1 MSTGKWGIENV
12 IDRDW
17 SQTCCVCV
25 FHILSWTLQMIS
37 RPANIRYRSLN
48 GNHHES
54 DQSEESSSKVGSFKT
69 SFILRPIRG
78 VIQYSR
84 VFQDILHSSSFF
96 FRRRV
101 YIYLIRGYVRTPFF
115 RQQAWKHHE
124 QWFVELVTAYDLQNW
139 LLLRSLHYGG
149 CDRWGSGK

>member
-1 MSTGKWGIENV
+1 MLHRECYRSWLKPNMLRLCLSYFV
-12 IDRDW
+12 
-17 SQTCCVCV
+17 V
-25 FHILSWTLQMIS
+25 HILSWMLQMIS

-84 VFQDILHSSSFF
+84 VFQDILHSSSFY

-115 RQQAWKHHE
+115 STAGMKAPRTMICRTGNCL
-124 QWFVELVTAYDLQNW
+124 WFAELVTSSIP
-139 LLLRSLHYGG
+139 SLW
-149 CDRWGSGK
+149 RLW

>member
-1 MSTGKWGIENV
+1 MSTGKCCIENV

-84 VFQDILHSSSFF
+84 VFQDILHSSSFY

-101 YIYLIRGYVRTPFF
+101 YIYLIRGYVQTHFF
-115 RQQAWKHHE
+115 
-124 QWFVELVTAYDLQNW
+124 FTTAGMKAPRSTIW

-149 CDRWGSGK
+149 CDRRGSGK